1 MKKTFLLAAV
11 AALAF
16 AMPAQAAL
24 VASGI
29 SGVSN
34 IAGTGND
41 FESQLAGLGLTQK
54 ALNYSVSVTNAPA
67 VISVYRV
74 GAESALTDWVQVG
87 GTNAFAENNNSWN
100 LNDFLISFTQ
110 NSNGALGGTI
120 NFLSNSNGLGGGGAA
135 LGAGH
140 VALFVP
146 GNIGGAEGG
155 GTYSAN
161 DLFFGFNDSGSGD
174 GDFDDYIIRINSSA
188 VPEPQAWLMLICG
201 FGLIGG
207 SMRYGRKTLAPTV
220 A

>member
-1 MKKTFLLAAV
+1 MKKTFLLAA
-11 AALAF
+11 AATLAF

-41 FESQLAGLGLTQK
+41 FQSQLAGLGLTRK
-54 ALNYSVSVTNAPA
+54 ATNYSIGVTGAP
-67 VISVYRV
+67 VLISVYRV
-74 GAESALTDWVQVG
+74 GAESALTDWVQVNT
-87 GTNAFAENNNSWN
+87 TNAYAENNDTWD

-120 NFLSNSNGLGGGGAA
+120 NFLSNGNGLGGGGAA
-135 LGAGH
+135 LGAGQ
-140 VALFVP
+140 VAVFLP
-146 GNIGGAEGG
+146 GNLSGEGG
-155 GTYSAN
+155 NSYTAN
-161 DLFFGFNDSGSGD
+161 DLFFGFNDSGSSD
-174 GDFDDYIIRINSSA
+174 GDYDDFIIRISSSA
-188 VPEPQAWLMLICG
+188 VPEPQAWLMMICG

-207 SMRYGRKTLAPTV
+207 SMRYGRKALAPTV